1 MEDEVLVRRKA
12 QVEQEDALLSDKE
25 AERLA
30 RAERVEETRRERKA
44 KRIEELEKNSFSFQI
59 SKAASRYLD
68 GYFLDPILGF
78 FVPGLGDAI
87 NGILALPMVYLA
99 LVKLKSIPLALA
111 IINNLLV
118 DFMLGL
124 IPWVGDFI
132 DIFYRGNRR
141 NHRLV
146 TGFIEEDRAI
156 IKEVNRKAVWTAIS
170 IAIVMYVCYKLVMW
184 VAELTAGIMDWFST
198 L

>member
-12 QVEQEDALLSDKE
+12 QVEQEDTLLSDKE
-25 AERLA
+25 SERLL
-30 RAERVEETRRERKA
+30 RAQQAEESRRERKA
-44 KRIEELEKNSFSFQI
+44 KRIADLESNSFSFQA
-59 SKAASRYLD
+59 SKMASRYLD

-99 LVKLKSIPLALA
+99 LVKLKSVPLTLA

-118 DFMLGL
+118 DFMIGL
-124 IPWVGDFI
+124 IPWVGDFV
-132 DIFYRGNRR
+132 DIFFRGNRR

-146 TGFIEEDRAI
+146 MGFVEEDKAI
-156 IKEVNRKAVWTAIS
+156 IKEVNRKAIWTAIS
-170 IAIVMYVCYKLVMW
+170 IGIVAYLCYKLAMW
-184 VAELTAGIMDWFST
+184 VAELTSNLIDWFST